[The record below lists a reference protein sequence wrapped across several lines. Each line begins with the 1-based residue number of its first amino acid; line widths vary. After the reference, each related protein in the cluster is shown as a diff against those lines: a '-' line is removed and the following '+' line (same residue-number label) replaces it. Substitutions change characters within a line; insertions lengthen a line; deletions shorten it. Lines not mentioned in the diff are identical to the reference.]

1 MILYILK
8 GEKEMIQK
16 LRSKKGF
23 TLMEMLIV
31 VAIIAILIAIAI
43 PTFASQLEKANQATD
58 AANIRAAYAEAVVK
72 ALDAAGGEATVVTES
87 PMKSKDF
94 SKLDQNST
102 IGGTKLSD
110 ISKTKGNYET
120 VKVVLNDSGE
130 QTVTFGTSTT
140 PTVAG

>member
-58 AANIRAAYAEAVVK
+58 AANIRAAYAEAAIN
-72 ALDAAGGEATVVTES
+72 ALDATDGTGTATTPAMKSNKLDKMDATTTIGGKTLAEIVTES
-87 PMKSKDF
+87 NKA
-94 SKLDQNST
+94 
-102 IGGTKLSD
+102 
-110 ISKTKGNYET
+110 KGEKIT
-120 VKVVLNDSGE
+120 VTVNVANDGK
-130 QTVTFGTSTT
+130 QTVTFTS
-140 PTVAG
+140 VK

>member
-1 MILYILK
+1 ML
-8 GEKEMIQK
+8 EK

-43 PTFASQLEKANQATD
+43 PTFSSQLEKANQATD

-72 ALDAAGGEATVVTES
+72 ALDAADGTGVVTTES

-102 IGGTKLSD
+102 IGGKKLGE
-110 ISKTKGNYET
+110 ITKTKGKTET
-120 VKVVLNDSGE
+120 ITVVLNDDGE
-130 QTVTFGTSTT
+130 QTVTI
-140 PTVAG
+140 VASN

>member
-58 AANIRAAYAEAVVK
+58 AANLRAAYAEAVVGAIDDPNGTK
-72 ALDAAGGEATVVTES
+72 TVTTVA
-87 PMKSKDF
+87 MKS
-94 SKLDQNST
+94 SKLDKMDQT
-102 IGGTKLSD
+102 TKIGGKTLTEIENSG
-110 ISKTKGNYET
+110 KTKGSTMDVT
-120 VKVVLNDSGE
+120 VSIDATGE
-130 QTVTFGTSTT
+130 QTVTFKKTG
-140 PTVAG
+140 A

>member
-1 MILYILK
+1 
-8 GEKEMIQK
+8 MIQK